1 MDKKSIIIVILFL
14 AIVGL
19 SISAYQLYVSTSE
32 NVTMGEHNV
41 LVLCTD
47 PSEGRPGMGAVD
59 MAFIIKLNDG
69 NITQITPVYP
79 GGMVHP
85 TAEVPAYLKSIGES
99 KLRLHDSLWDND
111 TEKGVKLAQEIVQ
124 INTGQKT
131 DVVLVV
137 TVDSVDA
144 ALRAIG
150 PIYVEGLGDVSG
162 NSLQLLRDEQN
173 NGGLSR
179 GDAVQGMMTAILN
192 TTQSDK
198 SKYLTLLN
206 VGVNQYNQGN
216 IYVYPKGA
224 FAQFLISAGIQKT
237 IS

>member
-1 MDKKSIIIVILFL
+1 MDKKSIIIIILFL

-19 SISAYQLYVSTSE
+19 SVSAYQLYVSTSE
-32 NVTMGEHNV
+32 NVTLGEHNV

-47 PSEGRPGMGAVD
+47 PSESRPGMGAVD
-59 MAFIIKLNDG
+59 MAFIIKLKDG
-69 NITQITPVYP
+69 NITKITPVYP
-79 GGMVHP
+79 GGMMHP
-85 TAEVPAYLKSIGES
+85 TAPVPDYLKSIGET

-111 TEKGVKLAQEIVQ
+111 TEKDVKLAQEIVQ
-124 INTGQKT
+124 INTGQKS
-131 DVVLVV
+131 DVILVV
-137 TVDSVDA
+137 TVDAVDA

-162 NSLQLLRDEQN
+162 NSLQLLRDEQA
-173 NGGLSR
+173 GGVSR

-192 TTQSDK
+192 TTQNDK
-198 SKYLTLLN
+198 SKYLTLIN

-224 FAQFLISAGIQKT
+224 FAQFLISEGIQKT
-237 IS
+237 L

>member
-1 MDKKSIIIVILFL
+1 MDKKSIIIIILFL

-19 SISAYQLYVSTSE
+19 SVSAYQLYVSTSE
-32 NVTMGEHNV
+32 NVTLGEHNV

-59 MAFIIKLNDG
+59 MAFIIKLKDG
-69 NITQITPVYP
+69 NITKITPVYP
-79 GGMVHP
+79 GGMMHP
-85 TAEVPAYLKSIGES
+85 TAPVPDYLKSIGES

-111 TEKGVKLAQEIVQ
+111 TEKDVKLAQEIVQ
-124 INTGQKT
+124 INTGQKS

-137 TVDSVDA
+137 TVDAVDA

-173 NGGLSR
+173 GGVSR

-192 TTQSDK
+192 TTQNDK
-198 SKYLTLLN
+198 SKYLTLIN

-224 FAQFLISAGIQKT
+224 FAQFLISEGIQKT
-237 IS
+237 L

>member
-1 MDKKSIIIVILFL
+1 MDKKSIIIIILFL

-19 SISAYQLYVSTSE
+19 SVSAYQLYVSTSQ
-32 NVTMGEHNV
+32 NVTLGEHNV
-41 LVLCTD
+41 LLLCTD

-59 MAFIIKLNDG
+59 MAFIIKLKDG
-69 NITQITPVYP
+69 NITKITPVYP
-79 GGMVHP
+79 GGMMHP
-85 TAEVPAYLKSIGES
+85 TAPVPDYLKSIGES

-111 TEKGVKLAQEIVQ
+111 TEKDVKLAQEIVQ
-124 INTGQKT
+124 INTGQKS
-131 DVVLVV
+131 DIVLVV
-137 TVDSVDA
+137 TVDAVDA

-173 NGGLSR
+173 GGVSR

-192 TTQSDK
+192 TTQNDK
-198 SKYLTLLN
+198 SKYLTLIN

-224 FAQFLISAGIQKT
+224 FAQFLISEGIQKT
-237 IS
+237 L

>member
-1 MDKKSIIIVILFL
+1 
-14 AIVGL
+14 
-19 SISAYQLYVSTSE
+19 
-32 NVTMGEHNV
+32 
-41 LVLCTD
+41 
-47 PSEGRPGMGAVD
+47 MGAVD

-79 GGMVHP
+79 GGMIHP
-85 TAEVPAYLKSIGES
+85 TAPVPAYLQSIGES

-111 TEKGVKLAQEIVQ
+111 SEKGVKLAQEIVE

-131 DVVLVV
+131 DVVMVV
-137 TVDSVDA
+137 TVDAVDA

-173 NGGLSR
+173 TGVSR

-192 TTQSDK
+192 TTQNDK

-224 FAQFLISAGIQKT
+224 FAQFMIAEGIQKT

>member
-1 MDKKSIIIVILFL
+1 MDKKSIIIIILFL

-19 SISAYQLYVSTSE
+19 SVSAYQLYVSTSE
-32 NVTMGEHNV
+32 NVTLGEHNV

-59 MAFIIKLNDG
+59 MAFIIKLKDG
-69 NITQITPVYP
+69 NITKITPVYP
-79 GGMVHP
+79 GGMMHP
-85 TAEVPAYLKSIGES
+85 TAPVPDYLKSIGET

-111 TEKGVKLAQEIVQ
+111 TEKDVKLAQEIVE
-124 INTGQKT
+124 INTGQKS
-131 DVVLVV
+131 DVILVV
-137 TVDSVDA
+137 TVDAVDA

-162 NSLQLLRDEQN
+162 NSLQLLRDEQA
-173 NGGLSR
+173 GGVSR

-192 TTQSDK
+192 TTQNDK
-198 SKYLTLLN
+198 SKYLTLIN

-224 FAQFLISAGIQKT
+224 FAQFLISEGIQKT
-237 IS
+237 L

>member
-1 MDKKSIIIVILFL
+1 MDKKSIIIIILFL

-19 SISAYQLYVSTSE
+19 SVSAYQLYVSTSE

-59 MAFIIKLNDG
+59 MAFIIKLKDG
-69 NITQITPVYP
+69 NITKITPVYP
-79 GGMVHP
+79 GGMMHP
-85 TAEVPAYLKSIGES
+85 TAPVPDYLKSIGET

-111 TEKGVKLAQEIVQ
+111 TEKDVKLAQEIVE
-124 INTGQKT
+124 INTGQKS
-131 DVVLVV
+131 DVILVV
-137 TVDSVDA
+137 TVDAVDA

-173 NGGLSR
+173 GGVSR

-192 TTQSDK
+192 TTQNDK
-198 SKYLTLLN
+198 SKYLTLIN
-206 VGVNQYNQGN
+206 VGVNQYNLGN

-224 FAQFLISAGIQKT
+224 FVQFLISEGIQKT
-237 IS
+237 L

>member
-1 MDKKSIIIVILFL
+1 MDKKSIIIIILFL

-19 SISAYQLYVSTSE
+19 SVSAYQLYVSTSE
-32 NVTMGEHNV
+32 NVTLGEHNV
-41 LVLCTD
+41 LLLCTD

-59 MAFIIKLNDG
+59 MAFIIKLKDG
-69 NITQITPVYP
+69 NITKITPVYP
-79 GGMVHP
+79 GGMMHP
-85 TAEVPAYLKSIGES
+85 TAPVPDYLKSIGES

-111 TEKGVKLAQEIVQ
+111 TEKDVKLAQEIVQ
-124 INTGQKT
+124 INTGQKS

-137 TVDSVDA
+137 TVDAVDA
-144 ALRAIG
+144 ALRSIG

-173 NGGLSR
+173 GGVSR

-192 TTQSDK
+192 TTQNDK
-198 SKYLTLLN
+198 SKYLTLIN

-224 FAQFLISAGIQKT
+224 FAQFLISEGIQKT
-237 IS
+237 L

>member
-1 MDKKSIIIVILFL
+1 MDKKSIIIIILFL

-19 SISAYQLYVSTSE
+19 SVSAYQLYVSTSQ
-32 NVTMGEHNV
+32 NVTLGEHNV
-41 LVLCTD
+41 LLLCTD

-59 MAFIIKLNDG
+59 MAFIIKLKDG
-69 NITQITPVYP
+69 NITKITPVYP
-79 GGMVHP
+79 GGMMHP
-85 TAEVPAYLKSIGES
+85 TAPVPDYLKSIGES

-111 TEKGVKLAQEIVQ
+111 TEKDVKLAQEIVQ
-124 INTGQKT
+124 INTGQKS

-137 TVDSVDA
+137 TVDAVDA

-173 NGGLSR
+173 GGVSR

-192 TTQSDK
+192 TTQNDK
-198 SKYLTLLN
+198 SKYLTLIN

-224 FAQFLISAGIQKT
+224 FAQFLISEGIQKT
-237 IS
+237 L

>member
-1 MDKKSIIIVILFL
+1 MDKKSIIIIILFL

-19 SISAYQLYVSTSE
+19 SVSAYQLYVSTSQ
-32 NVTMGEHNV
+32 NVTLGEHNV
-41 LVLCTD
+41 LLLCTD

-59 MAFIIKLNDG
+59 MAFIIKLKDG
-69 NITQITPVYP
+69 NITKITPVYP
-79 GGMVHP
+79 GGMMHP
-85 TAEVPAYLKSIGES
+85 TAPVPDYLKSIGET

-111 TEKGVKLAQEIVQ
+111 TEKDVKLAQEIVQ
-124 INTGQKT
+124 INTGQKS
-131 DVVLVV
+131 DIVLVV
-137 TVDSVDA
+137 TVDAVDA

-173 NGGLSR
+173 GGVSR

-198 SKYLTLLN
+198 SKYLTLIN

-224 FAQFLISAGIQKT
+224 FAQFLISEGIQKT
-237 IS
+237 L

>member
-1 MDKKSIIIVILFL
+1 MDKKSIIIIILFL

-19 SISAYQLYVSTSE
+19 SVSAYQLYVSTSE
-32 NVTMGEHNV
+32 NVTLGEHNV

-59 MAFIIKLNDG
+59 MAFIIKLKDG
-69 NITQITPVYP
+69 NITKITPVYP
-79 GGMVHP
+79 GGMMHP
-85 TAEVPAYLKSIGES
+85 TAPVPDYLKSIGET

-111 TEKGVKLAQEIVQ
+111 TEKDVKLAQEIVQ
-124 INTGQKT
+124 INTGQKS

-137 TVDSVDA
+137 TVDAVDA

-162 NSLQLLRDEQN
+162 NSLQLLRDEQA
-173 NGGLSR
+173 GGVSR

-192 TTQSDK
+192 TTQNDK
-198 SKYLTLLN
+198 SKYLTLIN

-224 FAQFLISAGIQKT
+224 FAQFLISEGIQKT
-237 IS
+237 L